1 MNKFKICFLILIII
15 LTILATGCWDMVE
28 INERIFPY
36 TAGIDNNYQSVD
48 QKDKYIISFSYPNI
62 NALGNNPSSAT
73 KVFSV
78 STEASNI
85 FEATHNL
92 SNQIQEPIDLKHLKV
107 LSISEDVAK
116 DPNSIR
122 QILDGINRDFVINKM
137 VHLMVVKGSARE
149 LFNVKVKSQRQE
161 AIDGSIYS
169 ILRNRQNSTRFTP
182 KTINRF
188 IRDMDTQGASHMPV
202 GIAGNN
208 EVIVSGAG
216 VFKNYKLV
224 GYLNEMENRDVA
236 ILNGDLVQDGLD
248 TQYEDSN
255 LSLLIANLKS
265 KRKII
270 TGDED
275 IKVIFNVQVEG
286 QINEFILDDNDKIDS
301 DLIIKDMEKVL
312 CKEMEKGLNKTI
324 YKLQRELN
332 ADVIGIL
339 EHLYRFHPS
348 LWEQVKDDWDSIF
361 PQLDIKVNID
371 LNIRRRGLTT

>member
-270 TGDED
+270 TVDED

>member
-224 GYLNEMENRDVA
+224 GYLNEMENRDMA

-270 TGDED
+270 TVDED

>member
-85 FEATHNL
+85 FEATNNL

-286 QINEFILDDNDKIDS
+286 QIHEFILDDNDKIDS

>member
-1 MNKFKICFLILIII
+1 
-15 LTILATGCWDMVE
+15 
-28 INERIFPY
+28 
-36 TAGIDNNYQSVD
+36 
-48 QKDKYIISFSYPNI
+48 
-62 NALGNNPSSAT
+62 
-73 KVFSV
+73 
-78 STEASNI
+78 
-85 FEATHNL
+85 
-92 SNQIQEPIDLKHLKV
+92 
-107 LSISEDVAK
+107 
-116 DPNSIR
+116 
-122 QILDGINRDFVINKM
+122 
-137 VHLMVVKGSARE
+137 
-149 LFNVKVKSQRQE
+149 
-161 AIDGSIYS
+161 
-169 ILRNRQNSTRFTP
+169 
-182 KTINRF
+182 
-188 IRDMDTQGASHMPV
+188 HMPV

-286 QINEFILDDNDKIDS
+286 QIHEFILDDNDKIDS